1 MDRSDIK
8 KLIEDLELKTIL
20 VGTPDPNGNFRG
32 RGVKP
37 GHFLGTICEEGL
49 GICDCIYNMDTLD
62 GLHENTRQ
70 VPWYPSWED
79 GYRDYVI
86 RPDLDT
92 FGVVPWLDR
101 TAAVIGDVYDQHTG
115 GLLEVAPRSILKKLI
130 KQAADLGYRI
140 LAATELE
147 FILFPES
154 INDIAAKGFTDI
166 KRLSPGAYD
175 YSLYRM
181 AIHQDLVEEI
191 VECMNQRGIEVDTY
205 QVEASGGQFE
215 IQLRHADILT
225 AADRAFFYKG
235 GVKEII
241 ARKGMTATFM
251 AKFDSNDF
259 GSGCHVH
266 QSVVDRKTGRNLFW
280 DASQE
285 HHVSELMAHYA
296 GGLLATLTDFSL
308 MWAPYVNSYKRI
320 APGTAAGINETWG
333 IDNRTVGVRVL
344 SESESG
350 CRLEQRAPGADIN
363 PYIALAGMLAGGLH
377 GIENKIQP
385 PPMRTGN
392 AYEVSPTEAK
402 QMPPTLGDAVKLFL
416 ESEPACRYFGET
428 FVNYYAEFKNC
439 EYKQFCDHVTEWEKR
454 KYLEMA

>member
-8 KLIEDLELKTIL
+8 QLIEEQELKTIL

-92 FGVVPWLDR
+92 FGVVPWLNK
-101 TAAVIGDVYDQHTG
+101 TAAVIGDVYDQHNG
-115 GLLEVAPRSILKKLI
+115 ELLEVAPRSMLKKLV
-130 KQAADLGYRI
+130 KQANDLGYRV

-154 INDIAAKGFTDI
+154 INEIAAKGFRDLR
-166 KRLSPGAYD
+166 RLSPGAYD

-181 AIHQDLVEEI
+181 AIHQDLIEEI
-191 VECMNQRGIEVDTY
+191 VEYMNQRGITVDTY

-266 QSVVDRKTGRNLFW
+266 QSIVDRKTGRNLFW
-280 DASQE
+280 NASKE
-285 HHVSELMAHYA
+285 HHVSELMAYYA
-296 GGLLATLTDFSL
+296 GGLLATLTDFAL

-363 PYIALAGMLAGGLH
+363 PYIALAGMLAGGLY

-392 AYEVSPTEAK
+392 AYEVSPAEAK
-402 QMPPTLGDAVKLFL
+402 QMPRTLGDAVKRFL
-416 ESEPACRYFGET
+416 ESETARRYFGET
-428 FVNYYAEFKNC
+428 FFNYYAEFKNC
-439 EYKQFCDHVTEWEKR
+439 EYEQFCDHVTEWEKR
-454 KYLEMA
+454 KYLEMV